1 MVLSRASIAPMT
13 TQLLV
18 YGFGPGAEFEGRLVG
33 ALERIESGAALRVRD
48 ALFVGADPATGELVA
63 VHRHGD
69 AGVIGL
75 LGFRLDERERRRST
89 ERALDSPSGDLVR
102 RIASALEPG
111 CSIAAILVEH
121 AWASA
126 LEDAVAR
133 SGGSSLHDARVDAT
147 ALSAH
152 SDTLLEAAER
162 LSRRDAASPAP

>member
-1 MVLSRASIAPMT
+1 VT

-18 YGFGPGAEFEGRLVG
+18 YGFGPGAVFEGRLVG

-48 ALFVGADPATGELVA
+48 ALFVGADAATGELIA

-89 ERALDSPSGDLVR
+89 ERALNSPLAGLVR
-102 RIASALEPG
+102 RIYDTLQPGGAL
-111 CSIAAILVEH
+111 AAILVEH
-121 AWASA
+121 AWATA

-133 SGGSSLHDARVDAT
+133 SGGAPLHDERVDAD
-147 ALSAH
+147 AGSIAAH
-152 SDTLLEAAER
+152 ADTLVAV
-162 LSRRDAASPAP
+162 SRRDAPSPAP

>member
-1 MVLSRASIAPMT
+1 MT

-18 YGFGPGAEFEGRLVG
+18 YGFGPGASYEGRLVG

-75 LGFRLDERERRRST
+75 LGFRLDERERRRAT
-89 ERALDSPSGDLVR
+89 ERALNSPVAPLVQ
-102 RIASALEPG
+102 RIGATLPPG

-121 AWASA
+121 AWVAA
-126 LEDAVAR
+126 LEDAVTR
-133 SGGSSLHDARVDAT
+133 SGGAGLHDASVGAGPLGEH
-147 ALSAH
+147 A
-152 SDTLLEAAER
+152 DTLVASAER
-162 LSRRDAASPAP
+162 LSRDAPAPAP

>member
-1 MVLSRASIAPMT
+1 MT

-48 ALFVGADPATGELVA
+48 ALFVGADPETGELVA

-89 ERALDSPSGDLVR
+89 ERALNSPAGDLVR
-102 RIASALEPG
+102 RIGATLEPG
-111 CSIAAILVEH
+111 CALAAVLVEH
-121 AWASA
+121 AWATA
-126 LEDAVAR
+126 LEDAVTR

-147 ALSAH
+147 ALADH
-152 SDTLLEAAER
+152 TADLLAAVER
-162 LSRRDAASPAP
+162 VSRRDAASPAP